1 MIDCIAKRGEVRQML
16 ESGENYL
23 ETILLLHQQTG
34 FVRSVDIANKLDY
47 TKPSV
52 SRAMSILKKNGFI
65 SMDRSG
71 QILLTEKGLQ
81 KASEIY
87 ERHCLITNFL
97 ERVLSVSPE
106 IAEQDA
112 CRIEHIISQET
123 VDKIKALMNERD
135 Q

>member
-1 MIDCIAKRGEVRQML
+1 M
-16 ESGENYL
+16 